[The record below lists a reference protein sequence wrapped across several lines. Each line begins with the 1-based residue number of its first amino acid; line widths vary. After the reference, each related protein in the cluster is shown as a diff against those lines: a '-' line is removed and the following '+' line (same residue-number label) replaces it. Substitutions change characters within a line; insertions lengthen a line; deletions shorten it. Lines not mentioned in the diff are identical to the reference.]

1 MTSISAI
8 PEGAAVPS
16 SVSIG
21 GSVNAKADASERPD
35 CERPALARMRPK
47 WELPDLL
54 MGGTAAMQEAG
65 TKVLPQEP
73 DEGEE
78 EYKRRKNRTVLTN
91 YYGNTLSTHSGLPF
105 GTPVAFDPPLPDLMA
120 YLAEDADG
128 RGRSITVLARDFLR
142 DAMHR
147 GLSHL
152 LVDIPSGVAADFG
165 ETMRRR
171 PRIIHIQPGDALDIK
186 DEPDESGRE
195 AVSYLRLRQASTKA
209 KGRFGSEE
217 IETILEIAANA
228 VVDDEGTRAS
238 YSVEWLKH
246 DDEWV
251 ASPQTAYSRT
261 SVPFFTLYANQT
273 GEFEGEPAYAALA
286 ELNRAHYQSDADQR
300 HGLSYG
306 RRATVVTSGT
316 KAPSG
321 NPAEEAAKAAAGQ
334 GTDTKKVV
342 LGYARRI
349 NIADP
354 AGKAYL
360 LETGGAPLA
369 AGRDDL
375 ADLEQRMERFGA
387 QQVSK
392 GGGITALS
400 RKLDN
405 QRDTCNLEAWCTR
418 LEGVLLHAIRSVA
431 EWMNIK
437 LPAGQVV
444 KIQRDFADSAP
455 KDEHM
460 PIIQALG
467 KDGFLSPATVIRETM
482 ARGILATVKSAD
494 DEIEAVATW
503 KEENAMAEI
512 DRQVARAKEEEDG
525 VDQPGD
531 APAGPDEPDAPG
543 RANPFAAAGGRG

>member
-1 MTSISAI
+1 MTSLSAL
-8 PEGAAVPS
+8 PEGATVPS
-16 SVSIG
+16 TISIG
-21 GSVNAKADASERPD
+21 GSVTASASANDRPD

-54 MGGTAAMQEAG
+54 LGGTKAMQDAG
-65 TKVLPQEP
+65 TRVLPQEQE
-73 DEGEE
+73 EGDE
-78 EYKRRKNRTVLTN
+78 EYRRRKMRTVLTN

-105 GTPVAFDPPLPDLMA
+105 GTPVAFDPPLPDQMT
-120 YLAEDADG
+120 YLSEDADG

-147 GLSHL
+147 GLSHV
-152 LVDIPSGVAADFG
+152 LVDIPSGVAADFA

-186 DEPDESGRE
+186 DEPDQSGRE
-195 AVSYLRLRQASTKA
+195 SVSYVRLRQSGTKA
-209 KGRFGSEE
+209 KGRFGAEE
-217 IETILEIAANA
+217 VETILEIAANA
-228 VVDDEGTRAS
+228 VVDDEWTRAS
-238 YSVEWLKH
+238 YSVEWSKN
-246 DDEWV
+246 DDGWV
-251 ASPQTAYSRT
+251 SSPPTAYSRA
-261 SVPFFTLYANQT
+261 SVPLFTLYANQT
-273 GEFEGEPAYAALA
+273 GEFEGEPAYASLA
-286 ELNRAHYQSDADQR
+286 ELNLAHYQSDADQR

-316 KAPSG
+316 KASNG
-321 NPAEEAAKAAAGQ
+321 SPAEEAAKAAAGQ

-342 LGYARRI
+342 LGYGRRI

-354 AGKAYL
+354 SGKAYL
-360 LETGGAPLA
+360 METSGGPLA

-418 LEGVLLHAIRSVA
+418 LEGVLLHAIRAVA
-431 EWMNIK
+431 EWLKIT
-437 LPAGQVV
+437 LPAGQLV

-455 KDEHM
+455 KAEHM
-460 PIIQALG
+460 PIIQSLG
-467 KDGFLSPATVIRETM
+467 KDGFLSPATVIRETL
-482 ARGILATVKSAD
+482 ARGILTTVKDAD
-494 DEIEAVATW
+494 AEIEAVATW

-512 DRQVARAKEEEDG
+512 DRQVARAKDEEIG
-525 VDQPGD
+525 ADQPAD
-531 APAGPDEPDAPG
+531 VPADPAAADQ
-543 RANPFAAAGGRG
+543 AAGGPV